1 MTRVRSYDTIGIVT
15 RGMDAAM
22 LRHNVLADNIAN
34 IDTPGFKRSDV
45 SFQVQLQRALDP
57 ATRIEMNRS
66 AKRHFATE
74 PTRDPMKVRP
84 QVYAETDTWT
94 RNDLN
99 NVDPEVEMAH
109 IGQNTMYYNA
119 LASRIASMY
128 KTLST
133 VVNKTPA
140 S

>member
-1 MTRVRSYDTIGIVT
+1 MARVRSYDTIGILS
-15 RGMDAAM
+15 RGLDASM
-22 LRHNVLADNIAN
+22 LRHNILADNIAN

-45 SFQVQLQRALDP
+45 SFQVELQRALAP
-57 ATRIEMNRS
+57 ASRIEMIRT
-66 AKRHFATE
+66 AKRHFETE

-84 QVYAETDTWT
+84 RVYAETDTWT

-109 IGQNTMYYNA
+109 IGQNTMYYQVLTN
-119 LASRIASMY
+119 RISS
-128 KTLST
+128 KFRTLRD
-133 VVNKTPA
+133 VVTKTPT